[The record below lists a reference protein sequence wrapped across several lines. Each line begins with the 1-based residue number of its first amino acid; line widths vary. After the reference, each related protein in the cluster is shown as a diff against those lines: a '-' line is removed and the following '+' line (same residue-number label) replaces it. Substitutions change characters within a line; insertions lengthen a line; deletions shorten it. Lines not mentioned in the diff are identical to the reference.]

1 MKSSI
6 EISLL
11 ALTFSTS
18 KYSNG
23 MLRNNKEED
32 HASAFFLI
40 SVQIKLEDLGLKIN
54 CEGKQISMV

>member
-1 MKSSI
+1 MKSCI

-23 MLRNNKEED
+23 MLRNNKEEA
-32 HASAFFLI
+32 HASALFYI
-40 SVQIKLEDLGLKIN
+40 CTDQAERAGIKNKL
-54 CEGKQISMV
+54 